1 MKYFGRK
8 IGMIILW
15 GCLILLPNSLL
26 ADSPSADSCQE
37 IVTQLDAQNKKLSG
51 DLRRIQ
57 REIAALRADLDK
69 PGLDDIFSGI
79 GYILGLF
86 GTAAF
91 VASRRRKE

>member
-1 MKYFGRK
+1 MSYFGRVTAT
-8 IGMIILW
+8 MVFLSW
-15 GCLILLPNSLL
+15 LILLPDPLP
-26 ADSPSADSCQE
+26 ADSPSEDYCQE
-37 IVTQLDAQNKKLSG
+37 VTTQLKAQNKKLSG